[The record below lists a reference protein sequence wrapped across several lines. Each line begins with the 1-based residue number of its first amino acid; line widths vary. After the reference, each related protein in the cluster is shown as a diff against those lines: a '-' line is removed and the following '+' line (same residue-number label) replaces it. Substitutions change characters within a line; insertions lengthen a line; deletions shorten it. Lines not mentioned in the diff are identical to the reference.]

1 MTHFPPIGICIK
13 LDKTKWL
20 SFGIRKLLV
29 FRWIPRSPRWL
40 IANNHLE
47 EAHEVLLK
55 YAKYNHVTVDSK
67 HLKHVIQEVRKNDA
81 RKSCWREVRNS
92 WHHENTQVTEA
103 ELDHVPQL
111 VRIKRLLGLTPLPR
125 LNLQVTGFLQRCLT
139 RKLCSACQFKCRY
152 LKPYIKLK
160 LIYWLS

>member
-67 HLKHVIQEVRKNDA
+67 HLKHAIQEVRKNDA
-81 RKSCWREVRNS
+81 RKSVDEKYGI
-92 WHHENTQVTEA
+92 
-103 ELDHVPQL
+103 LDTMRTPKL
-111 VRIKRLLGLTPLPR
+111 RKR
-125 LNLQVTGFLQRCLT
+125 
-139 RKLCSACQFKCRY
+139 S
-152 LKPYIKLK
+152 
-160 LIYWLS
+160 LIMFPNW